1 VATADSRVAK
11 HVLLALLEWWGWL
24 LESTTCAGAAIRA
37 KLAARKL
44 MAAPMRLLSTDSVL
58 VMYEMPVAANRD
70 RHCPLLGWWY
80 WSDS

>member
-1 VATADSRVAK
+1 
-11 HVLLALLEWWGWL
+11 
-24 LESTTCAGAAIRA
+24 
-37 KLAARKL
+37 